1 MIYPRGGRWAAPAM
15 GGLADAP
22 ASRVVDQNAEV
33 TPAPADPLETARSLL
48 ASWAWAESLDA
59 ARAAVVSSDRT
70 EADRLDIVAESSWW
84 LGQMDECIDARQQ
97 AYALYDAQGD
107 GRCAGR
113 CAVWLWEHH
122 QLKARPSIAGGW
134 LRRARRALEA
144 DTESVEFGDLMLRE
158 AEVAHGSGELDRAT
172 ALARDALALGRRL
185 SSLDLEAAALQTIG
199 RLLIDAGNLTD
210 GFGHLDEAMLSA
222 VEGKLNPYTTGKVY
236 CSLIS
241 ACEQLGD
248 LRRAAEW
255 TDATL
260 RWSEDHPM
268 AMWPGICR
276 VHHAALLQ
284 LRGDWGAA
292 EREARP
298 ACTELDGF
306 HVPNV
311 AAGYIEIGDIRR
323 RLGDL
328 DGAEAAF
335 ATAEELCGQ
344 QSAGLALV
352 RLAQRRVDSATAIIT
367 QMLEDHTWNRLAR
380 AKLLPARVQIAVA
393 AQDLDAAT
401 AAADELECIV
411 TEYDSPA
418 LVAAALC
425 SRGRLQLAQGD
436 DRTACS
442 TLREALRHWQ
452 QLEVPY
458 EVATVRL
465 LLGQACRACGDED
478 AASSSFASAAAIF
491 DRLGAALDS
500 RRIRDLTSSTLL
512 PANLTTREAGVLG
525 LVASGVTNRD
535 IAAALHLSE
544 RTVARHLSNIFTKI
558 GVATRTAAAAF
569 AYEQDLAQRTPAREG
584 PMVD

>member
-1 MIYPRGGRWAAPAM
+1 LPH
-15 GGLADAP
+15 
-22 ASRVVDQNAEV
+22 DQCQNDEV
-33 TPAPADPLETARSLL
+33 TAAPADPLETARGLL
-48 ASWAWAESLDA
+48 ASWSWAEALDA
-59 ARAAVVSSDRT
+59 ARAAVVPSDRA
-70 EADRLDIVAESSWW
+70 EADRLDIVAETSWW
-84 LGQMDECIDARQQ
+84 LGQMDECIDAREQ

-107 GRCAGR
+107 GLCAGR

-122 QLKARPSIAGGW
+122 KLKARPSTAGGW

-144 DTESVEFGDLMLRE
+144 DTESVEFGDLLLRE

-172 ALARDALALGRRL
+172 ALARDAVALGRRL
-185 SSLDLEAAALQTIG
+185 SSIDLEAAALQTIG

-210 GFGHLDEAMLSA
+210 GLGHLDEAMLSA

-248 LRRAAEW
+248 LSRAAEW

-292 EREARP
+292 EREARQ

-401 AAADELECIV
+401 AAADELERIV

-418 LVAAALC
+418 LLAAALC

-436 DRTACS
+436 DRTACA

-500 RRIRDLTSSTLL
+500 RHIRDLTSSTLL
-512 PANLTTREAGVLG
+512 PANLTTREAAVLG

-569 AYEQDLAQRTPAREG
+569 AYEHDLAQPAPSKNVADPTAARG
-584 PMVD
+584 ARRAAPRHG

>member
-1 MIYPRGGRWAAPAM
+1 
-15 GGLADAP
+15 
-22 ASRVVDQNAEV
+22 VVDQTDEV
-33 TPAPADPLETARSLL
+33 TATPADALEAARSLL
-48 ASWAWAESLDA
+48 ASWAWSEALDA
-59 ARAAVVSSDRT
+59 ARSAVVPSGRA
-70 EADRLDIVAESSWW
+70 EADRLDIVAETSWW
-84 LGQMDECIDARQQ
+84 LGQMDECIDAREQ
-97 AYALYDAQGD
+97 AYALYEAQGD
-107 GRCAGR
+107 GLCAGR

-122 QLKARPSIAGGW
+122 KLKARPSIAGGGLLW
-134 LRRARRALEA
+134 ARRALEA
-144 DTESVEFGDLMLRE
+144 DTESVAFGDLMLRE

-185 SSLDLEAAALQTIG
+185 SSIDLEAAALQTIG

-210 GFGHLDEAMLSA
+210 GLGHLDEAMLSA
-222 VEGKLNPYTTGKVY
+222 VEGKLSPYTTGKVY

-248 LRRAAEW
+248 HSRAAEW

-292 EREARP
+292 EREARQ

-311 AAGYIEIGDIRR
+311 AAGYIEIGEIRR

-335 ATAEELCGQ
+335 ATAQELCGQ

-352 RLAQRRVDSATAIIT
+352 RLAQRRVDAATAIIT
-367 QMLEDHTWNRLAR
+367 QMLDDHTWNQLAR

-393 AQDLDAAT
+393 AEDLDAAI
-401 AAADELECIV
+401 AAADELERIA

-418 LVAAALC
+418 LLAAALS

-436 DRTACS
+436 DGTACA

-465 LLGQACRACGDED
+465 LLGQACRSCGDED
-478 AASSSFASAAAIF
+478 AASSSFSSAAAIF
-491 DRLGAALDS
+491 DRLGAVLDS
-500 RRIRDLTSSTLL
+500 RHIRDLTSSSSL
-512 PANLTTREAGVLG
+512 PADLTAREAEVLG
-525 LVASGVTNRD
+525 LVASGVTNKD

-558 GVATRTAAAAF
+558 GVASRTAAAAF
-569 AYEQDLAQRTPAREG
+569 AYEHDLAQPAPSKG
-584 PMVD
+584 

>member
-1 MIYPRGGRWAAPAM
+1 MT
-15 GGLADAP
+15 
-22 ASRVVDQNAEV
+22 ASRRGE
-33 TPAPADPLETARSLL
+33 R
-48 ASWAWAESLDA
+48 
-59 ARAAVVSSDRT
+59 
-70 EADRLDIVAESSWW
+70 
-84 LGQMDECIDARQQ
+84 
-97 AYALYDAQGD
+97 AYALYEAEGD
-107 GRCAGR
+107 SQRAGE

-134 LRRARRALEA
+134 LRRARRLLEA
-144 DTESVEFGDLMLRE
+144 HPESIPYGNLLLRE
-158 AEVAHGSGELDRAT
+158 AEVAHGSGELERST

-185 SSLDLEAAALQTIG
+185 RSIDLEAAALQTIG
-199 RLLIDAGNLTD
+199 RLLIDAGDPTEGL
-210 GFGHLDEAMLSA
+210 GHLDEAMLSA
-222 VEGKLNPYTTGKVY
+222 VEGKLSPFTTGKVY

-260 RWSEDHPM
+260 RWSEEHPM

-284 LRGDWGAA
+284 LRGDWDAA
-292 EREARP
+292 EREARQ

-311 AAGYIEIGDIRR
+311 AAGYIEIGEIRR

-328 DGAEAAF
+328 EGAEEAF
-335 ATAEELCGQ
+335 ATADALCGQ

-352 RLAQRRVDSATAIIT
+352 RLAQRRVDAATAIIT
-367 QMLEDHTWNRLAR
+367 RMLADHTWNQLAR
-380 AKLLPARVQIAVA
+380 GKLLPARVQIAVA
-393 AQDLDAAT
+393 AGDLDAAIE
-401 AAADELECIV
+401 AADELEGIAA
-411 TEYDSPA
+411 EFDSPA
-418 LVAAALC
+418 LTAAALS

-436 DRTACS
+436 ADAACG
-442 TLREALRHWQ
+442 TLREALQTWQ

-465 LLGQACRACGDED
+465 LLGQACRCGGDED
-478 AASSSFASAAAIF
+478 GASSSFSRAAAIF

-500 RRIRDLTSSTLL
+500 RHIRDLTSSSSL
-512 PANLTTREAGVLG
+512 PADLTAREAEVLG
-525 LVASGVTNRD
+525 LVASGLTNKD

-544 RTVARHLSNIFTKI
+544 RTVARHLSNIFTKL
-558 GVATRTAAAAF
+558 GVASRTAAAGF
-569 AYEQDLAQRTPAREG
+569 AYEHDLAQPVPSKG
-584 PMVD
+584 

>member
-1 MIYPRGGRWAAPAM
+1 MVDQTDEVTATP
-15 GGLADAP
+15 ADA
-22 ASRVVDQNAEV
+22 
-33 TPAPADPLETARSLL
+33 LEAARSLL
-48 ASWAWAESLDA
+48 ASWAWAEALDA
-59 ARAAVVSSDRT
+59 ARSAVVPSGRA
-70 EADRLDIVAESSWW
+70 EADRLDIVAETSWW
-84 LGQMDECIDARQQ
+84 LGQMDECIDAREQ
-97 AYALYDAQGD
+97 AYALYEAQGD
-107 GRCAGR
+107 GLCAGQ

-122 QLKARPSIAGGW
+122 KLKARPSIAGGW

-144 DTESVEFGDLMLRE
+144 DTESVAFGDLMLRE

-185 SSLDLEAAALQTIG
+185 SSIDLEAAALQTIG

-210 GFGHLDEAMLSA
+210 GLGHLDEAMLSA
-222 VEGKLNPYTTGKVY
+222 VEGKLSPYTTGKVY

-284 LRGDWGAA
+284 LRGDWRAA
-292 EREARP
+292 EREARQ

-311 AAGYIEIGDIRR
+311 AAGYIEIGEIRR

-352 RLAQRRVDSATAIIT
+352 RLAQRRVDAATAIIT
-367 QMLEDHTWNRLAR
+367 QMLDDHTWNQLAR

-393 AQDLDAAT
+393 AEDLDAAI
-401 AAADELECIV
+401 AAADELERIA

-418 LVAAALC
+418 LLAAALS
-425 SRGRLQLAQGD
+425 SRG
-436 DRTACS
+436 TAPAGPG
-442 TLREALRHWQ
+442 RRRHR
-452 QLEVPY
+452 
-458 EVATVRL
+458 VR
-465 LLGQACRACGDED
+465 D
-478 AASSSFASAAAIF
+478 AAG
-491 DRLGAALDS
+491 GAPALA
-500 RRIRDLTSSTLL
+500 T
-512 PANLTTREAGVLG
+512 
-525 LVASGVTNRD
+525 
-535 IAAALHLSE
+535 
-544 RTVARHLSNIFTKI
+544 ARGPLRGCH
-558 GVATRTAAAAF
+558 RPP
-569 AYEQDLAQRTPAREG
+569 PARPG
-584 PMVD
+584 MPKLW

>member
-1 MIYPRGGRWAAPAM
+1 MDQTHAVTAAP
-15 GGLADAP
+15 
-22 ASRVVDQNAEV
+22 
-33 TPAPADPLETARSLL
+33 TDPLEGARSLL
-48 ASWAWAESLDA
+48 ASWAWAGALDA
-59 ARAAVVSSDRT
+59 ARSADVPFGRA
-70 EADRLDIVAESSWW
+70 EADRLDIVAETSWW
-84 LGQMDECIDARQQ
+84 LGRMDDCIDAREQ
-97 AYALYDAQGD
+97 AYALYDAQGN
-107 GRCAGR
+107 GLCAGR

-122 QLKARPSIAGGW
+122 KLKARPSIAGGW
-134 LRRARRALEA
+134 LRRARTALEA

-158 AEVAHGSGELDRAT
+158 AEVAHGSGELDLAT
-172 ALARDALALGRRL
+172 VLARDALALGRKL
-185 SSLDLEAAALQTIG
+185 SSVDLEAAALQTIG

-210 GFGHLDEAMLSA
+210 GLGHLDEAMLFA

-248 LRRAAEW
+248 LSRAEEW

-260 RWSEDHPM
+260 RWSDDHPM

-276 VHHAALLQ
+276 IHHAALLQ
-284 LRGDWGAA
+284 LRGDWSAA
-292 EREARP
+292 EREARRG
-298 ACTELDGF
+298 CTELDGF

-328 DGAEAAF
+328 EGAEAAF

-352 RLAQRRVDSATAIIT
+352 RLAQRRVDAATAIIT
-367 QMLEDHTWNRLAR
+367 QMLEDHTRNRLAR

-393 AQDLDAAT
+393 AQDLDAAI
-401 AAADELECIV
+401 AAADELELIV
-411 TEYDSPA
+411 TECDSPA
-418 LVAAALC
+418 LLAAAL
-425 SRGRLQLAQGD
+425 STRGRLQLAQGD
-436 DRTACS
+436 DHTACA

-452 QLEVPY
+452 QLKVPY

-465 LLGQACRACGDED
+465 LLGQACRGCGDED

-491 DRLGAALDS
+491 DRLGATLDS
-500 RRIRDLTSSTLL
+500 RHIQDLTSSASL
-512 PANLTTREAGVLG
+512 PADLTAREAEVLSF
-525 LVASGVTNRD
+525 VASGRTNRD

-569 AYEQDLAQRTPAREG
+569 AYEHDLAQPASSG
-584 PMVD
+584 G

>member
-1 MIYPRGGRWAAPAM
+1 
-15 GGLADAP
+15 
-22 ASRVVDQNAEV
+22 
-33 TPAPADPLETARSLL
+33 
-48 ASWAWAESLDA
+48 
-59 ARAAVVSSDRT
+59 
-70 EADRLDIVAESSWW
+70 
-84 LGQMDECIDARQQ
+84 MDDCIDAREQ
-97 AYALYDAQGD
+97 AYALYEAQGD
-107 GRCAGR
+107 GLRAGQ

-144 DTESVEFGDLMLRE
+144 DTESVAFGDLMLRE

-185 SSLDLEAAALQTIG
+185 SSIDLEAAALQTIG

-210 GFGHLDEAMLSA
+210 GLGHLDEAMLSA
-222 VEGKLNPYTTGKVY
+222 VEGKLSPYTTGKVY

-292 EREARP
+292 EREARQ

-311 AAGYIEIGDIRR
+311 AAGYIEIGEIRR

-352 RLAQRRVDSATAIIT
+352 RLAQRRVDAATAIIT
-367 QMLEDHTWNRLAR
+367 QMLDDHTWNQLAR

-393 AQDLDAAT
+393 AGRPRRRDRGRRRARAHRHRVRQPSTVGRGAVLPRPAPAGPGRRRHRVRDAAGGAPAL
-401 AAADELECIV
+401 AAARGPLRGRHRPPAARPGV
-411 TEYDSPA
+411 PKLWRRRRQPPARSPA
-418 LVAAALC
+418 RPPSSIGSAPPSIPVTSGI
-425 SRGRLQLAQGD
+425 SRRPRRCR
-436 DRTACS
+436 RTS
-442 TLREALRHWQ
+442 PHERR
-452 QLEVPY
+452 
-458 EVATVRL
+458 RSS
-465 LLGQACRACGDED
+465 
-478 AASSSFASAAAIF
+478 ASSP
-491 DRLGAALDS
+491 
-500 RRIRDLTSSTLL
+500 RD
-512 PANLTTREAGVLG
+512 
-525 LVASGVTNRD
+525 
-535 IAAALHLSE
+535 
-544 RTVARHLSNIFTKI
+544 
-558 GVATRTAAAAF
+558 
-569 AYEQDLAQRTPAREG
+569 
-584 PMVD
+584 